1 MSPADRL
8 PGDNSAAGRRARTA
22 HALTEARRRRL
33 FAQLSRP
40 RSSFAIIGWAREG
53 DGADRFAE
61 TEQSAPGSAGAR
73 MNAVGPFAATDRGA
87 LLNLAGGHSGGCAF
101 AIGLSLFADRVL
113 TIVTFAAAGS
123 APRKSNIPPLE
134 GRARTVASRNSNYR
148 DRSRRVCQPHSAP
161 TPSARETKI
170 HEENFDGP
178 FFIAANFSWNRNY
191 FLALQHASSP
201 THVAQSASFELTASI
216 VPLASCTQS
225 IIFDSSACRYCSTL
239 QSPRNLRACHQPP
252 IQSTQSS

>member
-1 MSPADRL
+1 MICKSRLPPQRSPADRL

-148 DRSRRVCQPHSAP
+148 DRSRRVCHPTVPRLLPPAKRKFMKKISTDLSLLQLIFLGTEIISWHFNMLPHLP
-161 TPSARETKI
+161 I
-170 HEENFDGP
+170 
-178 FFIAANFSWNRNY
+178 
-191 FLALQHASSP
+191 
-201 THVAQSASFELTASI
+201 
-216 VPLASCTQS
+216 
-225 IIFDSSACRYCSTL
+225 
-239 QSPRNLRACHQPP
+239 SPRVQASN
-252 IQSTQSS
+252 